1 MDSEEVL
8 DEKHLSEQLSSLGV
22 LHMLTW
28 VPKEKSETVD
38 VDPIVMLIVVHTSD
52 PQSIIYRKNQ
62 VRAFAFFFVL
72 VAVWVSY
79 RLCQ

>member
-8 DEKHLSEQLSSLGV
+8 NEKHLSEQLSSLGV

-52 PQSIIYRKNQ
+52 PQSIIYRKNK
-62 VRAFAFFFVL
+62 VRVSLLFSFIL
-72 VAVWVSY
+72 VAV
-79 RLCQ
+79 